1 MQEYLLGI
9 DCGTTLCKCV
19 LFDLE
24 GNIVGLEKSEYGIL
38 QENADSAEQD
48 PDWWWNAA
56 LTNVRQLIERKKV
69 DARSIV
75 GIGVDSQREAFVPL
89 DAAGRKLMNS
99 FTWLDRRVIPIA
111 EEMKS
116 ILSEEE
122 VRKKTGYKID
132 HIQSAGKILWIKK
145 NKPEIFKGTKQIAFS
160 KDYVVF
166 RLTGKNATDY
176 SMASRTMLFDIR
188 KRMWDE
194 GICKALGVPMCILPE
209 VKGAWE
215 VVGEVTEGAS
225 KMTGLARGTPVVSG
239 GGDRPCE
246 ALGCGVITRGQLN
259 IGTGTATEFEVPLS
273 EPIIDIDG
281 RVDCKCHVVP
291 NTWEY
296 ETGMMS
302 GAALRWF
309 RDRFGYEEVVKAKEK
324 GDDAYRYLDELAE
337 KVSEGSD
344 ALFFYPYLMGA
355 MAPKFNAMAKGVFFG
370 FTLWHEKSHFIRSIL
385 EGLAFQYVEI
395 LETLNALGVKMEDV
409 HMSGGETKSILWNQI
424 KADVIGMPIRISGVA
439 DASAALGSAILAG
452 IGSGVFKNAKDGV
465 KKCVKFGEG
474 YKFRTSS
481 HNNYL
486 RIYDKYKEVYK
497 SIDQAYAATSSM

>member
-1 MQEYLLGI
+1 M
-9 DCGTTLCKCV
+9 
-19 LFDLE
+19 
-24 GNIVGLEKSEYGIL
+24 
-38 QENADSAEQD
+38 
-48 PDWWWNAA
+48 
-56 LTNVRQLIERKKV
+56 

-89 DAAGRKLMNS
+89 DANGRKLMNS
-99 FTWLDRRVIPIA
+99 FTWLDKRTVRIA
-111 EEMKS
+111 EEMRN

-122 VRKKTGYKID
+122 VRNKTGYKID
-132 HIQSAGKILWIKK
+132 HIQSAAKLLWIKDNRPQVF
-145 NKPEIFKGTKQIAFS
+145 NKTKQIAFS

-166 RLTGKNATDY
+166 RLTDKNATDY

-194 GICKALGVPMCILPE
+194 DICKALGIPMDILPE

-215 VVGEVTEGAS
+215 VVGGVTEEAS
-225 KMTGLARGTPVVSG
+225 KMTGLAKGTPVVSG

-246 ALGCGVITRGQLN
+246 ALGSGVITRGQIN

-337 KVSEGSD
+337 KADEGSGM
-344 ALFFYPYLMGA
+344 LFFYPYLMGA
-355 MAPKFNAMAKGVFFG
+355 MAPKFNIQAKGVFFG
-370 FTLWHEKSHFIRSIL
+370 FTLWHEKAHFIRSIL

-395 LETLNALGVKMEDV
+395 LETLHELGAEMEQV
-409 HMSGGETKSILWNQI
+409 TMSGGETKSRLWNQI

-452 IGSGVFKNAKDGV
+452 IGSGVFKSAGDGV
-465 KKCVKFGEG
+465 RRCVKFGKAYHSRTRNHDNYMKIYNKYRKV
-474 YKFRTSS
+474 YKFLDKA
-481 HNNYL
+481 YL
-486 RIYDKYKEVYK
+486 
-497 SIDQAYAATSSM
+497 A